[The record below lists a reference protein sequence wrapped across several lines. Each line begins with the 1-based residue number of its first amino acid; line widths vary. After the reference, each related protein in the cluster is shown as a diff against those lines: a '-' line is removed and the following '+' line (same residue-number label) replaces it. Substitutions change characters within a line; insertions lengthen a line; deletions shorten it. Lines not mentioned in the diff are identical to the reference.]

1 VAPALAGAPGG
12 GLHRTLE
19 WRSVIHAG
27 APPMRLVLL
36 LASLALVAAP
46 IVHAQGKDGEVPRHA
61 CKKPGEFPNPKL
73 ASDQQLRNYHR
84 DYTAYTDCIRKFAID
99 EQKAAEPHIKASNE
113 AINEYNAAV
122 KAYND
127 ELERRKAGK

>member
-1 VAPALAGAPGG
+1 
-12 GLHRTLE
+12 
-19 WRSVIHAG
+19 
-27 APPMRLVLL
+27 MRLILV
-36 LASLALVAAP
+36 LASLALVASPLAY
-46 IVHAQGKDGEVPRHA
+46 AQKDADSPKHA

-73 ASDQQLRNYHR
+73 ATDNQLRQYHK
-84 DYTAYTDCIRKFAID
+84 DYTAYTDCIRKFALD

-127 ELERRKAGK
+127 ELEKRKSK